1 MSIKFKYVVFLW
13 LNQGLTYKKTLNLF
27 TNKRKTH
34 QAFGTDKR
42 GHDSTKKEGTFARNY

>member
-1 MSIKFKYVVFLW
+1 MSIKFKYIVFWW
-13 LNQGLTYKKTLNLF
+13 LNQGHNYQKTLKLF
-27 TNKRKTH
+27 TIKRKTY